1 MVQNWGRQDVASV
14 TGAGAAA
21 AVSGAAVRLF
31 RLNEFACVTL
41 MGFGYL
47 ALHGYVLAAVGF
59 VWYAA
64 LYVLRG

>member
-1 MVQNWGRQDVASV
+1 M
-14 TGAGAAA
+14 TTAA
-21 AVSGAAVRLF
+21 RLF
-31 RLNEFACVTL
+31 RLNEFACMTL

-47 ALHGYVLAAVGF
+47 ALHGYTLAAVAF

>member
-1 MVQNWGRQDVASV
+1 MVRKWGIDGTASV
-14 TGAGAAA
+14 AGAAT
-21 AVSGAAVRLF
+21 RLF
-31 RLNEFACVTL
+31 RLNEFACATL

-47 ALHGYVLAAVGF
+47 ALHGYILAGVAF

>member
-1 MVQNWGRQDVASV
+1 MVRNWGRHDAESM
-14 TGAGAAA
+14 T
-21 AVSGAAVRLF
+21 GAAVRLF

-47 ALHGYVLAAVGF
+47 ALHGYILAAVGF

>member
-1 MVQNWGRQDVASV
+1 MVENWGRQDAASV
-14 TGAGAAA
+14 TGAGVA

>member
-1 MVQNWGRQDVASV
+1 MVQNWGRQDAASV
-14 TGAGAAA
+14 TGAGAA

>member
-1 MVQNWGRQDVASV
+1 MA
-14 TGAGAAA
+14 
-21 AVSGAAVRLF
+21 GAAVRLF
-31 RLNEFACVTL
+31 SLNEFACVTL

-47 ALHGYVLAAVGF
+47 ALHGYVLAGVGF